1 MVNKFKKIEEI
12 AKGALGGAIDS
23 ALSTTPA
30 LAIVWGAIK
39 GGVNALRKKRAEVFL
54 NFAVNNVNIEMFNN
68 EQFIDGFSL
77 TFEEYLKQRN
87 EKKRKC
93 IENIFL
99 GFIDSEFD
107 DNFEIERMYDLLNK
121 IDLSHVKLLK
131 DIQSI
136 GVNGLDIY
144 EDKSGRYGNNVDK
157 EHDEYNEIKYLE
169 YLGLVKITIYR
180 ELESEAELEGNR
192 EDGFHETGRLLSS
205 LKQIETAYLTNFGE
219 KFINYLL
226 HD

>member
-1 MVNKFKKIEEI
+1 MNDHQSKIEKI
-12 AKGALGGAIDS
+12 VKGALGGAIDS

-39 GGVNALRKKRAEVFL
+39 GGVNAIRKKRAEVFL
-54 NFAVNNVNIEMFNN
+54 NFAVSNINIEMFNN
-68 EQFIDGFSL
+68 DQFVDGFSL
-77 TFEEYLKQRN
+77 TFEEYIKQRN

-99 GFIDSEFD
+99 GFVDSKFD

-121 IDLSHVKLLK
+121 INLSHAKLLK
-131 DIQSI
+131 DIQSV
-136 GVNGLDIY
+136 GVNGLEIY
-144 EDKSGRYGNNVDK
+144 EDKKGEYGINMDK
-157 EHDEYNEIKYLE
+157 KHDDYNEIKYLE
-169 YLGLVKITIYR
+169 YLGLVEITNYR
-180 ELESEAELEGNR
+180 ELESEEELEGNR
-192 EDGFHETGRLLSS
+192 EDGFRETGKLLYS
-205 LKQIETAYLTNFGE
+205 LKQIENAYLTNFGG

>member
-1 MVNKFKKIEEI
+1 MVNKVKKIEEI
-12 AKGALGGAIDS
+12 AKDALGGAIDS

-54 NFAVNNVNIEMFNN
+54 NFAVNNINIEMFNN

-93 IENIFL
+93 IEKIFL
-99 GFIDSEFD
+99 GFIKSEFN

-131 DIQSI
+131 EIQSI
-136 GVNGLDIY
+136 GVNGLGIY

-180 ELESEAELEGNR
+180 ELESETELEGNR

-219 KFINYLL
+219 KFISYLL